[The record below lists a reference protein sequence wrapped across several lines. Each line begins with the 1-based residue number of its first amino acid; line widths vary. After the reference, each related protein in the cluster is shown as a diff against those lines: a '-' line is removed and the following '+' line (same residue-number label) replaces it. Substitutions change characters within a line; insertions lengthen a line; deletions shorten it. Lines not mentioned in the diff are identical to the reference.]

1 MLHMKMGSTDTTTTS
16 TPQAMNQFTPQ
27 ERSMYLRFV
36 WGRSRL
42 PLTSKDFE
50 RKHTIELLRTSNP
63 DGSLPLAHTWYAESA
78 PHVANIHS
86 HTAHLGAQLLLH

>member
-1 MLHMKMGSTDTTTTS
+1 
-16 TPQAMNQFTPQ
+16 
-27 ERSMYLRFV
+27 MYLRFV

-78 PHVANIHS
+78 PVLHLLRLRASRCQHTLTHS
-86 HTAHLGAQLLLH
+86 TPRRTASSPLSCQSTRRWK